1 MNVKNKTF
9 TIKKLRCSSMIM
21 LAKVKRGR
29 LWNSTPQKMKLYE
42 TIVKGW
48 KPLATASKIS
58 ILEFAE
64 FLDPSLIIN

>member
-1 MNVKNKTF
+1 MNMKNKTF
-9 TIKKLRCSSMIM
+9 TIKKLCFSSMIM

-29 LWNSTPQKMKLYE
+29 LWNSTAQKMKLYE

-48 KPLATASKIS
+48 KPLASASKIS
-58 ILEFAE
+58 ILDFAE